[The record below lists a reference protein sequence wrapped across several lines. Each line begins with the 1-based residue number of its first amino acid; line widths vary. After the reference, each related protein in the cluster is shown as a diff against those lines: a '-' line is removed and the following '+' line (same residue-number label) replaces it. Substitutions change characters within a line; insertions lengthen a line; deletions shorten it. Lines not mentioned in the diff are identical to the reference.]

1 MALPS
6 LSMNKLRK
14 TGWKLFPYALTTEFP
29 YQSLENEMSTASSFL
44 SCLSKAQK

>member
-14 TGWKLFPYALTTEFP
+14 TGGSTYALTTEIP
-29 YQSLENEMSTASSFL
+29 YQSLETAMPTASPFL
-44 SCLSKAQK
+44 CCLSKARK